1 MPEKYVGIISCR
13 KEDNE
18 QLKRLKKFRAL
29 RKQHFDLVM
38 QIDELEVKD
47 DVQLASVH
55 AKNLMDS
62 KEYTTQKF
70 VSQYL
75 LAMKSK
81 LLTAVAN
88 VNKWK

>member
-1 MPEKYVGIISCR
+1 
-13 KEDNE
+13 
-18 QLKRLKKFRAL
+18 
-29 RKQHFDLVM
+29 M